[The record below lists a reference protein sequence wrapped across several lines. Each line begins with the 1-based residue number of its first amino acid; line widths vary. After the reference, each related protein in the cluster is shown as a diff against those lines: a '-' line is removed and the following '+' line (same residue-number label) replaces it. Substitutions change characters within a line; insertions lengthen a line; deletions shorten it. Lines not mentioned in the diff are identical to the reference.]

1 MSTTGFELQH
11 WAAAKGG
18 IRFAQAFT
26 SSQSAYLSDASVIAA
41 ITLTLLVTNCPHFI
55 SVSYSSVDWT
65 VATKA
70 ERDQIA
76 FIIGTTVAAKQFVV
90 DFKVGHGTA
99 HLTSPAISPQHL
111 LATILIFL
119 LLEPDRGVFRQGS
132 IHWIF
137 WFMSCTNVCCWFPG
151 RNLKKFESVRRRTSG
166 SPLSRFAP
174 ARKSAQIISR
184 Q

>member
-1 MSTTGFELQH
+1 M
-11 WAAAKGG
+11 
-18 IRFAQAFT
+18 
-26 SSQSAYLSDASVIAA
+26 

-99 HLTSPAISPQHL
+99 HLTSPAISPQYL
-111 LATILIFL
+111 FAELPVIF
-119 LLEPDRGVFRQGS
+119 
-132 IHWIF
+132 IF
-137 WFMSCTNVCCWFPG
+137 
-151 RNLKKFESVRRRTSG
+151 
-166 SPLSRFAP
+166 
-174 ARKSAQIISR
+174 
-184 Q
+184 